1 MSCEERKMKKFI
13 TENGFELLIELGALV
28 VGIAIVCLFPLPIF
42 EDWPELAMLIGAV
55 IVLVIV
61 GLVAGIIHLIK
72 RKKR

>member
-1 MSCEERKMKKFI
+1 MKKFI

-28 VGIAIVCLFPLPIF
+28 VGIAIACLFPLPIF
-42 EDWPELAMLIGAV
+42 EECPELAMLIGAV

-72 RKKR
+72 RKK